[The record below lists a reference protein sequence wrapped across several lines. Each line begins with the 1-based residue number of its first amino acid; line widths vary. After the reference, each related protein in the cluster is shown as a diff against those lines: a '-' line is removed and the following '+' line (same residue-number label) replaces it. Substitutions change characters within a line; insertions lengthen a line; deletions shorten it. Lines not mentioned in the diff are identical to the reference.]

1 MKNEL
6 ALSGENLS
14 KKVYPDLFENIGMI
28 RGEYL
33 IRELNKSILE
43 KESQEKI
50 TNYLNEI
57 CSVYADEV
65 VWYRFSELTVSEANV
80 LEGTSEILEDKHPL
94 FGLRG
99 LRRSLRFKDEFYAE
113 IDSIIKT
120 YELHDNLSIFL
131 PFVNDSIQLS
141 EAITNIRSKK
151 FLGNLGCMIELPS
164 AYFDLEN
171 ILNTGIKKIVIGM
184 NDLTSF
190 VFGTVRE
197 NEWHKMEGE
206 IMMNIIT
213 DIYNKASKANVDMI
227 VAGYLSKELIQELN
241 ARGIMCAVH
250 YNLIPKVFNRLVDNP
265 KHLEDVKKM
274 TKEKI
279 KQMQNKEQ

>member
-1 MKNEL
+1 
-6 ALSGENLS
+6 
-14 KKVYPDLFENIGMI
+14 
-28 RGEYL
+28 
-33 IRELNKSILE
+33 
-43 KESQEKI
+43 
-50 TNYLNEI
+50 
-57 CSVYADEV
+57 
-65 VWYRFSELTVSEANV
+65 
-80 LEGTSEILEDKHPL
+80 
-94 FGLRG
+94 
-99 LRRSLRFKDEFYAE
+99 
-113 IDSIIKT
+113 
-120 YELHDNLSIFL
+120 
-131 PFVNDSIQLS
+131 
-141 EAITNIRSKK
+141 
-151 FLGNLGCMIELPS
+151 MIELPS